1 MQKLRV
7 GIIGAG
13 RIGQVHAKSITYH
26 IPQAEIVAI
35 SDLFPENAQKVADDL
50 GIPKAVQ
57 DYHEIL
63 NDPTVDAVLICSS
76 TDTHA
81 DIAVEAAKAG
91 KHIFCE
97 KPVDLTVAKIKAVE
111 AAVKEAGVKLQIGF
125 NRRYDHN
132 FAAIKDLANAG
143 KIGQL
148 QTIKI
153 TSRDPEPPPVSYV
166 KVSGG
171 IFLDMTVHDFD
182 MARFIGGEVEEVFV
196 NAAVLVDPAIGEA
209 GDVDTALVSLKFKN
223 GAIGVIDNCRKA
235 SYGYDQRLEVF
246 GSRAQASAANDTPTH
261 VAFIDENGKV
271 TAAERILPEALP
283 DNPNPVLKEFFDY
296 YRMPRGFHARSVN
309 STGAWT
315 ATTPLSFMNM
325 PLLSYG
331 REITIPTL
339 IVTGEKAHSRYFA
352 EDAFKAVGSKQ
363 KELVIV
369 PSANH
374 VDLYDNAAGK
384 IPFGQFEQFFKT
396 NLK

>member
-1 MQKLRV
+1 MEKLKV

-35 SDLFPENAQKVADDL
+35 SDIYFEGAKKVAAEL
-50 GIPKAVQ
+50 GIPNCYE

-63 NDPTVDAVLICSS
+63 NNPEIKAVLICSS

-81 DIAVEAAKAG
+81 DIAIEAAKAG

-97 KPVDLTVAKIKAVE
+97 KPVDLTVDKIKAVI

-132 FAAIKDLANAG
+132 FAAIKSMVNDG
-143 KIGQL
+143 KIGDL
-148 QTIKI
+148 QIIKI
-153 TSRDPEPPPVSYV
+153 TSRDPEPPSPAYV

-182 MARFIGGEVEEVFV
+182 MARFIGGEVEEVYV
-196 NAAVLVDPAIGEA
+196 NAAVLVDPEIGKA

-246 GSRAQASAANDTPTH
+246 GSKAQASAANDTPTN
-261 VAFIDENGKV
+261 VFLIDENGKV
-271 TAAERILPEALP
+271 TDKPLYFFLERYMQSFTDEMTEFINCVQNGEDTKTTVNDGLEALRLGLAAKKSLAEHR
-283 DNPNPVLKEFFDY
+283 PVK
-296 YRMPRGFHARSVN
+296 
-309 STGAWT
+309 
-315 ATTPLSFMNM
+315 LS
-325 PLLSYG
+325 
-331 REITIPTL
+331 EI
-339 IVTGEKAHSRYFA
+339 E
-352 EDAFKAVGSKQ
+352 E
-363 KELVIV
+363 
-369 PSANH
+369 
-374 VDLYDNAAGK
+374 
-384 IPFGQFEQFFKT
+384 
-396 NLK
+396 